1 MPKTVRSFE
10 PADLERWAELL
21 EAFNVNYGSSV
32 AAVPSFTARNAR
44 PWTSMS
50 CPTGRPPTWSGCA
63 TCSVTSPPSPS
74 PDRRQQ
80 ARISPRS
87 FSSNCEITNWH
98 TTVGH
103 IDVMVGIPDADG
115 GPVVFDE
122 LLERGVRM
130 QLGGTWVVVADLA
143 DIVVSKEHANR
154 AKDRQAL
161 PELYRLLETQR
172 QPPPPS
178 LGLDR

>member
-1 MPKTVRSFE
+1 
-10 PADLERWAELL
+10 
-21 EAFNVNYGSSV
+21 
-32 AAVPSFTARNAR
+32 
-44 PWTSMS
+44 MS
-50 CPTGRPPTWSGCA
+50 CPTGRPPTWNACA
-63 TCSVTSPPSPS
+63 TCSVHVTAESVTGPPATGAQITPELLV
-74 PDRRQQ
+74 DR
-80 ARISPRS
+80 
-87 FSSNCEITNWH
+87 EITNWH

-122 LLERGVRM
+122 LFERGVRM
-130 QLGGTWVVVADLA
+130 QLGRTWVVVADLA

-178 LGLDR
+178 LGLER

>member
-1 MPKTVRSFE
+1 MDIDVVPDWTT
-10 PADLERWAELL
+10 ANLERMCDLLRHVTAE
-21 EAFNVNYGSSV
+21 
-32 AAVPSFTARNAR
+32 
-44 PWTSMS
+44 
-50 CPTGRPPTWSGCA
+50 
-63 TCSVTSPPSPS
+63 SVTGPPATGAQITPERLV
-74 PDRRQQ
+74 DR
-80 ARISPRS
+80 
-87 FSSNCEITNWH
+87 EITNWH

>member
-1 MPKTVRSFE
+1 M
-10 PADLERWAELL
+10 
-21 EAFNVNYGSSV
+21 EAFNVNYVIVGGGGAQLHGAQRPTMDIDV
-32 AAVPSFTARNAR
+32 VPDWTTANLERMCDLLR
-44 PWTSMS
+44 PRHRRVRHRTAGNSAQIT
-50 CPTGRPPTWSGCA
+50 PELL
-63 TCSVTSPPSPS
+63 V
-74 PDRRQQ
+74 DR
-80 ARISPRS
+80 
-87 FSSNCEITNWH
+87 EITNWH

-122 LLERGVRM
+122 LFERGVRM
-130 QLGGTWVVVADLA
+130 QLGRTWVVVADLA

-178 LGLDR
+178 LGLER